1 MKRIVAFACAAIMLL
16 GLTSCAKTIAYDL
29 GGGTV
34 DQSYIDNADFEALVS
49 SKPTKEG
56 YVFVGW
62 YSDADFTDR
71 IDPKNIT
78 KEQKKNARAFAK
90 WIVVE
95 EVTYFVRDS
104 EASVT
109 DAGRDKNILDEVG
122 IKENFNISD
131 LKLAG
136 YTYLKVRVTME
147 VREVD
152 DGYQYVFLYK
162 DKNCES
168 TSFSI
173 TDAFDEYVMGKEKTD
188 PSELYVY
195 QYEHDPDA
203 VNTSWGELTFET
215 MIPLSELSEELYI
228 RYDASGSKEDTWV
241 NKNVKVTVDAV
252 K

>member
-1 MKRIVAFACAAIMLL
+1 
-16 GLTSCAKTIAYDL
+16 
-29 GGGTV
+29 
-34 DQSYIDNADFEALVS
+34 
-49 SKPTKEG
+49 
-56 YVFVGW
+56 
-62 YSDADFTDR
+62 
-71 IDPKNIT
+71 
-78 KEQKKNARAFAK
+78 
-90 WIVVE
+90 
-95 EVTYFVRDS
+95 
-104 EASVT
+104 
-109 DAGRDKNILDEVG
+109 
-122 IKENFNISD
+122 
-131 LKLAG
+131 
-136 YTYLKVRVTME
+136 ME
-147 VREVD
+147 IREVD

-241 NKNVKVTVDAV
+241 NKSVKVTVDAV